1 VSARDQHAAGIPL
14 GAWRLGG
21 GPTCGIHGEPTDGGR
36 CGSCDQLAY
45 DQAEAERERMEDEA
59 AERAD
64 YDAGRAED
72 YGRPW

>member
-1 VSARDQHAAGIPL
+1 MSAHQHAAGIPL

-45 DQAEAERERMEDEA
+45 DQAEAELARQADEA
-59 AERAD
+59 ADRAD
-64 YDAGRAED
+64 YEAGRAED